1 MAVTTFPT
9 RSAAYMVT
17 TGLTALAGGGASGAT
32 ALTGVANTVTVVA
45 TDNDSA
51 ILPADQPQ
59 GARIVVANLDAAQDV
74 KVFPNTGGT
83 INGAA
88 ANTGLAVGQQQVAEF
103 IQIGTG
109 GLTWVAILGAVAT
122 PA

>member
-1 MAVTTFPT
+1 MSTQFATVIGG
-9 RSAAYMVT
+9 VQ

-32 ALTGVANTVTVVA
+32 AITGAYATVTVVA

-51 ILPADQPQ
+51 ILPADMPQ
-59 GARIVVANLDAAQDV
+59 GARVMVANLDAAQDV

-88 ANTGLAVGQQQVAEF
+88 ADTGLAVGQQQVVEF
-103 IQIGTG
+103 VQIGTT
-109 GLTWVAILGAVAT
+109 GLTWIAMLGAVAT

>member
-1 MAVTTFPT
+1 MSTQFATVIGG
-9 RSAAYMVT
+9 VQ
-17 TGLTALAGGGASGAT
+17 TGLTALASGGASGAT
-32 ALTGVANTVTVVA
+32 AITGAYATVTVVA

-51 ILPADQPQ
+51 ILPADMPQ
-59 GARIVVANLDAAQDV
+59 GARVMIANLDAAQDV

-88 ANTGLAVGQQQVAEF
+88 VNIGLAVGQQQTVECV
-103 IQIGTG
+103 QIGTT
-109 GLTWVAILGAVAT
+109 GLTWIALLGSVAT